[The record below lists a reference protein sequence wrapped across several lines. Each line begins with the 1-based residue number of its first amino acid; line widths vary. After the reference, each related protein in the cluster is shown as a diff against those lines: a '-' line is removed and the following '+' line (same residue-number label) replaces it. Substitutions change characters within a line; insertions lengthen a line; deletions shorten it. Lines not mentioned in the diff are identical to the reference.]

1 MAFRSF
7 LACTSVSKENF
18 STFTGMPSS
27 HSMNRKIPINRKRVP
42 QMLVISILVSFGLG
56 HLIFFPENKSIIG
69 SFNRISLAI
78 VFPVLLF
85 YVVITFADFMKK
97 KFDKNAGFGIKRSFW
112 PVFRLRS
119 TKKHRCNE
127 QVYSKT
133 PSLKSDMAKSA
144 IS

>member
-1 MAFRSF
+1 MI
-7 LACTSVSKENF
+7 
-18 STFTGMPSS
+18 
-27 HSMNRKIPINRKRVP
+27 RKIPINRKRVP
-42 QMLVISILVSFGLG
+42 TVLVVSILLSFGFG
-56 HLIFFPENKSIIG
+56 HVIFFPDDRSVIG
-69 SFNRISLAI
+69 SSNRIFFAI
-78 VFPVLLF
+78 LLPVLLL